1 MRAGLI
7 AAAFVVAA
15 ASLPAQAGSQPVYK
29 TIAEDA
35 SESRRIVSV
44 RLDTRAGE
52 DELARIATSLRK
64 GDQDG
69 RRTLV
74 NFYLPGM
81 SLKETSWATATF
93 APALK
98 ISVHGLTLDEEAAY
112 RAEAARE
119 KRPVVGMWLTQA
131 PAVPGLLVIYR
142 EKTKLF
148 AEWRV
153 RGGHRTV
160 EEVIESRWNGG
171 RRFDIAGDAG
181 QHYVLVSG
189 GVLELREKSGLI
201 AAAEPVKADPATVE
215 TARSK
220 VPKVAHVEPPAKAA
234 PPPAPAAPPA
244 TAAPA
249 APMRPVAQSAGF
261 TVTSTPAPQAAA
273 ALPAA
278 PTKIVTFSAA
288 AAAAQAAAPAPAAQ
302 PSAKLAAPSEE
313 ALPATAQK
321 TLAAAPKSAVVK
333 PVTHAAAPP
342 EKGAKAQVKKRIAK
356 GEPPAAPKKRF
367 EADVSAINR
376 RLVN

>member
-1 MRAGLI
+1 VPARLTEKGFMRAGLI
-7 AAAFVVAA
+7 AAAFVIAA
-15 ASLPAQAGSQPVYK
+15 ASLPAQAGPQPVYK

-44 RLDTRAGE
+44 RLDTRVGE
-52 DELARIATSLRK
+52 DELARIATVLRK

-74 NFYLPGM
+74 NFYLQGM

-142 EKTKLF
+142 EKSKLF

-201 AAAEPVKADPATVE
+201 AAAEPVKAEPATVE
-215 TARSK
+215 TAKSK

-234 PPPAPAAPPA
+234 PPPAPAAP
-244 TAAPA
+244 A

-261 TVTSTPAPQAAA
+261 TVTSTPA
-273 ALPAA
+273 A
-278 PTKIVTFSAA
+278 PTKIVTPSAA
-288 AAAAQAAAPAPAAQ
+288 AAVAPAAAQAPAPAPAAQ
-302 PSAKLAAPSEE
+302 PSAKLAAPAEE

-321 TLAAAPKSAVVK
+321 TVAAAPKSAVVK
-333 PVTHAAAPP
+333 PITHAAAA

-356 GEPPAAPKKRF
+356 AEPAAPPKKRF
-367 EADVSAINR
+367 ESDVSAINR

>member
-1 MRAGLI
+1 MRAGLL
-7 AAAFVVAA
+7 AAAFILAA
-15 ASLPAQAGSQPVYK
+15 ASQPALAGPQPAYK
-29 TIAEDA
+29 TVSEDT

-44 RLDTRAGE
+44 RLDARVGE
-52 DELARIATSLRK
+52 DELARIATVLRK

-142 EKTKLF
+142 EKSKLF

-201 AAAEPVKADPATVE
+201 AAAEPVKADPVMAAT
-215 TARSK
+215 AKSK
-220 VPKVAHVEPPAKAA
+220 VPKVAQAEPPAKVL
-234 PPPAPAAPPA
+234 PAPSAARTQPA
-244 TAAPA
+244 VALPT
-249 APMRPVAQSAGF
+249 APMRPVAQSSGF
-261 TVTSTPAPQAAA
+261 SVTSTPAPPLA
-273 ALPAA
+273 
-278 PTKIVTFSAA
+278 
-288 AAAAQAAAPAPAAQ
+288 AAAPAGQAKIETPAATAAAPVPAAQ
-302 PSAKLAAPSEE
+302 PSAKLAAPAGE
-313 ALPATAQK
+313 AVPVTVKQTAS
-321 TLAAAPKSAVVK
+321 AARPDVVAK
-333 PVTHAAAPP
+333 PVTHAAAA
-342 EKGAKAQVKKRIAK
+342 EKAAKAQVKKRVAK
-356 GEPPAAPKKRF
+356 AEPAAVPKKRF
-367 EADVSAINR
+367 EADVSAINK